1 MEEIHWKVVQMEK
14 TLEELRAMLSEE
26 KIQAFNILYESFDLF
41 TDKRKR
47 AQIELLKACVFELKK
62 DFNAEFDKFEKKKSE
77 DLFSLSEKNEQII
90 ELQQNLGLPEEIE
103 VPEGHILEKPEHI
116 FEVSQEE
123 IGVVKYLTKEERA
136 KAAEAERIRLERE
149 ALLKGDNVGMRGLK
163 EMMGGTELVF
173 KKEKNPLE
181 QELEREEWMDKPEE
195 EMTEDEKMRLKEFQ
209 QKEKDLLEKRKKA
222 WDQALNKV
230 KKEIL
235 EIHARFEEQL
245 LNLYK
250 KRLFYE
256 ARVYEQELAIIR
268 LNVQL
273 HEVNE
278 TRLNSGKY
286 LAEAEEA
293 MIELENKRA
302 FLQNCQDQLQEYEQK
317 IQSDKSIQTQR
328 DSIKGQCIREQ
339 LNFKQ
344 INGFVENGKP

>member
-1 MEEIHWKVVQMEK
+1 
-14 TLEELRAMLSEE
+14 
-26 KIQAFNILYESFDLF
+26 
-41 TDKRKR
+41 
-47 AQIELLKACVFELKK
+47 
-62 DFNAEFDKFEKKKSE
+62 
-77 DLFSLSEKNEQII
+77 
-90 ELQQNLGLPEEIE
+90 LGLPEETE
-103 VPEGHILEKPEHI
+103 TPENHILEDPNHI

-163 EMMGGTELVF
+163 EMMGGTELFF

-235 EIHARFEEQL
+235 EIYARFEEQL

-278 TRLNSGKY
+278 TRQNSGKY
-286 LAEAEEA
+286 LAEAEES

-302 FLQNCQDQLQEYEQK
+302 FLQNC
-317 IQSDKSIQTQR
+317 
-328 DSIKGQCIREQ
+328 
-339 LNFKQ
+339 
-344 INGFVENGKP
+344 

>member
-14 TLEELRAMLSEE
+14 SLEELRGMLSEDNGP
-26 KIQAFNILYESFDLF
+26 IQAYNILYESFDLF

-47 AQIELLKACVFELKK
+47 AQIELLKECAFELKR
-62 DFNAEFDKFEKKKSE
+62 DFNREFDKFCNTKQEM
-77 DLFSLSEKNEQII
+77 LFQLKEKNEAIV
-90 ELQQNLGLPEEIE
+90 ELQQNLGLAEETEFPEA
-103 VPEGHILEKPEHI
+103 HILENPDHI
-116 FEVSQEE
+116 FEVSQDE
-123 IGVVKYLTKEERA
+123 IGVMKYLTREERRIQD
-136 KAAEAERIRLERE
+136 EAERIRLERE

-163 EMMGGTELVF
+163 EMMGGTELFF

-181 QELEREEWMDKPEE
+181 QELEREDWMDKPEE
-195 EMTEDEKMRLKEFQ
+195 EMSEDEKQRYKEFQ

-256 ARVYEQELAIIR
+256 ARIYEQELCIIR

-278 TRLNSGKY
+278 TRHNSSKY

-293 MIELENKRA
+293 MIELDNKRA
-302 FLQNCQDQLQEYEQK
+302 FLQNCQDQL
-317 IQSDKSIQTQR
+317 
-328 DSIKGQCIREQ
+328 
-339 LNFKQ
+339 
-344 INGFVENGKP
+344 